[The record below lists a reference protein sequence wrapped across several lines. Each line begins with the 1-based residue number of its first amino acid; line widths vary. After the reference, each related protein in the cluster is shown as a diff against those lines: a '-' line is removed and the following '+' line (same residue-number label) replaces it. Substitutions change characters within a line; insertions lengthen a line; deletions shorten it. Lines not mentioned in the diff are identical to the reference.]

1 MPRPTWLVLQARTGS
16 SRLPG
21 KALLPVAG
29 LPAAV
34 LAARRAARGGL
45 PLVVATSKTASDDL
59 LACTLAAAGIAVHRG
74 PLDDVLGR
82 FAGALAHAADTDR
95 AVRLTGD
102 NLLPDDSFLRA
113 LLDAFDAAG
122 GDYLGTHS
130 PLDGLAYG
138 LSAEVFTVAA
148 LRAAAAQATLPADRE
163 HVTPWIR
170 RASGAPV
177 FRWPAAPA
185 AWARLRCTMDSFA
198 DYQALVAAFDGVDDA
213 VAAPWPGL
221 LDRLAAATPLGNAAR
236 VPYRLGDDGRLHSSL
251 TLGSAQLGL
260 DYGIANQT
268 GRPADAQVDQ
278 LLALAADAGIT
289 AVDTARAYGDAE
301 QRLGRWMAPRHEDR
315 LRIITKL
322 DPLADQPPDAHP
334 AHVRAA
340 VDASVLASMRALRR
354 DSLDTLLLHRAAH
367 RTAWQGLVWQR
378 LQHWQREGG
387 IGRLG
392 VSVASPAEAIEALGD
407 PSVVHLQC
415 PVHVLDQ
422 RWRNPAWLQAIAARP
437 DVVVHG
443 RSALLQGVLT
453 LPAARWPVAPG
464 VDAPALVAHLD
475 RAASDLGRRDRIDLA
490 LAYVRGLPWLHSV
503 VVGVDAPQQLA
514 DQLRLAATP
523 ALDDAARARAV
534 AGLPDLPL
542 DLLDPSRWKR
552 PT

>member
-1 MPRPTWLVLQARTGS
+1 MTSVVVIQARTS
-16 SRLPG
+16 SGRLPC

-29 LPAAV
+29 MPAVV

-45 PLVVATSKTASDDL
+45 SLVIATSDAASDDL
-59 LACTLAAAGIAVHRG
+59 LARTVAAAGIAVHRG

-82 FAGALAHAADTDR
+82 FAGALTSCADDDR
-95 AVRLTGD
+95 VVRLTAD
-102 NLLPDDSFLRA
+102 NLLPDDDFLQA
-113 LLDAFDAAG
+113 LLAAFDAAG

-148 LRAAAAQATLPADRE
+148 LRAAAAQATLQADRE

-177 FRWPAAPA
+177 FRWPEAPA
-185 AWARLRCTMDSFA
+185 AWARLRCTLDNFA
-198 DYQALVAAFDGVDDA
+198 DYQMLVAAFDGVDDP
-213 VAAPWPGL
+213 VAAPWPML
-221 LDRLAAATPLGNAAR
+221 LERLAAATPGRHMAR
-236 VPYRLGDDGRLHSSL
+236 LPYRVGIDGRLHSSL

-268 GRPADAQVDQ
+268 GRPDDAQVEQ
-278 LLALAADAGIT
+278 LLGMAADAGIT
-289 AVDTARAYGDAE
+289 AIDTARAYGDAE
-301 QRLGRWMAPRHEDR
+301 QRLGRWVAPRHEDR

-322 DPLADQPPDAHP
+322 DPLADLPSDAHP
-334 AHVRAA
+334 GHVRAV

-354 DSLDTLLLHRAAH
+354 NSLDTLLLHRAVH
-367 RTAWQGLVWQR
+367 RTAWQGQVWQR
-378 LQHWQREGG
+378 LQDWQREGG

-392 VSVASPAEAIEALGD
+392 VSVASPAEALEALGD
-407 PSVVHLQC
+407 PSILHLQC
-415 PVHVLDQ
+415 PVHLLDQ
-422 RWRNPAWLQAIAARP
+422 RWRDPTWLQAIGARP

-443 RSALLQGVLT
+443 RSALLQGLLT
-453 LPAARWPVAPG
+453 LPASRWPTVLG
-464 VDAPALVAHLD
+464 VDTWALVAYLD
-475 RAASDLGRRDRIDLA
+475 EMAADLGRRDRIDLA

-503 VVGVDAPQQLA
+503 VVGVDSPQQLA
-514 DQLRLAATP
+514 DQLCLAATP
-523 ALDDAARARAV
+523 ALDDAARFWAI